1 MNMINHSHFESADT
15 ELFRLEKELEQ
26 ARTRRERAAKV
37 CRKVGRRCEK
47 LYPPRP
53 SAWKEPDMPE
63 DVRTAFN
70 AMTIADMAHNKRPA
84 IYAAWSKQ
92 IEEQKAENKAL
103 QDARTA
109 KWEEINREGGVDAA
123 EEAFNAIC
131 DEEWEIGKRICAVPA
146 HTLEGVTVKLRVS
159 DILGLEDFG
168 DPNAAFLSIATDIR
182 RLAAR
187 LS

>member
-37 CRKVGRRCEK
+37 CGKVGRRCEK

-53 SAWKEPDMPE
+53 STWKEPDMPE

-103 QDARTA
+103 QDAAPPNGKRSTA
-109 KWEEINREGGVDAA
+109 KAGLTLPKKHSTRFATRN
-123 EEAFNAIC
+123 
-131 DEEWEIGKRICAVPA
+131 GK
-146 HTLEGVTVKLRVS
+146 
-159 DILGLEDFG
+159 
-168 DPNAAFLSIATDIR
+168 
-182 RLAAR
+182 
-187 LS
+187 